1 MNIGT
6 KGISMKFG
14 LMILALGIV
23 GYLVINRQRKNWG
36 GVDMKIIPKLPKN
49 FFIILLVGV
58 GGYLLYRNIH
68 RN

>member
-1 MNIGT
+1 MQLNPELEGST
-6 KGISMKFG
+6 KG
-14 LMILALGIV
+14 
-23 GYLVINRQRKNWG
+23 
-36 GVDMKIIPKLPKN
+36 GVNMKIIPQLPKN